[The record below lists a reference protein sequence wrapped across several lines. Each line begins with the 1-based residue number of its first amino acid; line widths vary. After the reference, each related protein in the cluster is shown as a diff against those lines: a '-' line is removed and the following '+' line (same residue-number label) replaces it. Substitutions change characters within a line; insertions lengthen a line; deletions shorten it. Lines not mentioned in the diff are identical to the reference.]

1 MRKNLLTVLLL
12 LVIIGIIAGA
22 GFLGWRF
29 IQGRNTQPP
38 AKLPNKED
46 QKKERVAKQEVLLE
60 SIKEIVATESPGTS
74 LSLAIYDLKNDE
86 YFGVN
91 DTQPQHAASVS
102 KVLTAVYVLD
112 QVEKGKVSLADPLGA
127 YNVEFQLE
135 KTVNQSDPET
145 WALLDERFKPVDQNK
160 FAKSIGLENTDVRI
174 GKNIMAPKDVAIL
187 LKKLA
192 KGELL
197 KDYHRDKL
205 FIYMQNTE
213 SENYFSPS
221 FKSSGLPFYHK
232 TGKFESEAHDAAI
245 VNHPENPF
253 VLVVFSVN
261 NSNLD
266 PNTRGP
272 VLQTL
277 ASTVL
282 DYFDSLD

>member
-1 MRKNLLTVLLL
+1 MRKNLLTVLIL
-12 LVIIGIIAGA
+12 LVIIGIIAGT
-22 GFLGWRF
+22 GFLAWRV

-38 AKLPNKED
+38 QKLPNKED

-74 LSLAIYDLKNDE
+74 ISLAIYDLNNDE

-91 DTQPQHAASVS
+91 DTEPQHAASVS

-112 QVEKGKVSLADPLGA
+112 QVEKGKASLADPLGA
-127 YNVEFQLE
+127 YNIEFQLE

-145 WALLDERFKPVDQNK
+145 WALLDERFKPADQNK
-160 FAKSIGLENTDVRI
+160 FAQAIGLEKTDIRI
-174 GKNIMAPKDVAIL
+174 GKNLMAPKDIAIL

-205 FIYMQNTE
+205 FTYMQNTE
-213 SENYFSPS
+213 SENYFSPI

-232 TGKFESEAHDAAI
+232 TAKFESAPPDA
-245 VNHPENPF
+245 
-253 VLVVFSVN
+253 
-261 NSNLD
+261 
-266 PNTRGP
+266 
-272 VLQTL
+272 
-277 ASTVL
+277 
-282 DYFDSLD
+282 